1 MCFYNV
7 KILSQGEFYRHQDSY
22 AGFPAPEMF
31 IILSVVFRSKKIK
44 MVSKKNP
51 YLYFDIIIL

>member
-31 IILSVVFRSKKIK
+31 IILSVLFLNWNK
-44 MVSKKNP
+44 
-51 YLYFDIIIL
+51 